1 MIRKEKFARFI
12 AGIIV
17 FAPIYGIGLYIFS
30 ENGFDWLETLFV
42 SVLWSAAMVVFENW
56 WQKRK
61 AGSES
66 E

>member
-1 MIRKEKFARFI
+1 MTRKEKIGRFI

-17 FAPIYGIGLYIFS
+17 FAPIYGIGMYIFS
-30 ENGFDWLETLFV
+30 DFDWIETLFV
-42 SVLWSAAMVVFENW
+42 SVLWSAGMVVFESW

-61 AGSES
+61 KSSEP